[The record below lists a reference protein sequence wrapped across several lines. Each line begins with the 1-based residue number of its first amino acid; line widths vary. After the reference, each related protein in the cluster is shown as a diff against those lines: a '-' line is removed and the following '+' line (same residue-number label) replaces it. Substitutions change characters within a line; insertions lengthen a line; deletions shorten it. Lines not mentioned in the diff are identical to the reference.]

1 MMEFRVA
8 VFSRVYDFEF
18 GAAGFEDFRLL
29 RLGSRGLYDYDRCW
43 SAL

>member
-18 GAAGFEDFRLL
+18 GAAGFEDFQAFTVRV
-29 RLGSRGLYDYDRCW
+29 
-43 SAL
+43 